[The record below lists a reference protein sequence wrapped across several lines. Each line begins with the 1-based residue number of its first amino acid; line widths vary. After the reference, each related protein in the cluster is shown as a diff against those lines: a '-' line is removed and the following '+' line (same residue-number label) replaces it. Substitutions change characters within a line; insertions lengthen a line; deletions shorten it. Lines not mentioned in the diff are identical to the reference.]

1 MGFGFSYILCLPT
14 HHHLILHTR
23 TQNLDSIKEKIAQ
36 IAIAIAMAMA
46 MAMAMARMAMS
57 SLTIII
63 EKAEIDGSLTVG
75 NEASI

>member
-1 MGFGFSYILCLPT
+1 
-14 HHHLILHTR
+14 
-23 TQNLDSIKEKIAQ
+23 
-36 IAIAIAMAMA
+36 MAMA